1 MFSES
6 QVKTIY
12 EVGGFIPTVNNVDI
26 SKLQLPALF
35 KDIIAEIDAAQ
46 TLGENIDVLMPPK
59 VNEVTSNYIQELIAG
74 KKTGM
79 QALSEK
85 QKALLE
91 DIAAGN
97 FNID

>member
-1 MFSES
+1 
-6 QVKTIY
+6 
-12 EVGGFIPTVNNVDI
+12 
-26 SKLQLPALF
+26 LPALF
-35 KDIIAEIDAAQ
+35 KDIIAEIDAAE